1 MRWYFWSGILCL
13 LFSLVIGG
21 VLLLYPQSQS
31 DSVSVHLLDG
41 TSAQV
46 IVSTAE
52 RGWVND
58 ANSYSIKIITQPGTS
73 SAYLQFWGR
82 LEMTAQDLEPQGI
95 SERVIR
101 PGDETTFQWQ
111 ARTNLHGDIP
121 GVLWLYQSRNDSDK
135 ELLYAKEFKFT
146 GSNFLV
152 VPVLAARIT
161 AGSLLL
167 LSVLFIWLECRKIA
181 KSRLKIEQNLVL

>member
-13 LFSLVIGG
+13 FGSLVIGG
-21 VLLLYPQSQS
+21 VLLLYPRSQS
-31 DSVSVHLLDG
+31 ELVNVHLLDG

-46 IVSTAE
+46 NVTVAE
-52 RGWVND
+52 RGWVKD
-58 ANSYSIKIITQPGTS
+58 ANSYSVKITTQPGTS
-73 SAYLQFWGR
+73 SAFLQFWGR
-82 LEMTAQDLEPQGI
+82 LEMTGQDLEPQGI

-111 ARTNLHGDIP
+111 ARTNIRGDIP
-121 GVLWLYQSRNDSDK
+121 GVLWLYQSRNDTDK

-146 GSNFLV
+146 DSDFLG

-167 LSVLFIWLECRKIA
+167 LALLFIWLERRKIA
-181 KSRLKIEQNLVL
+181 KSRSKNDQNLVL